1 MIRLDRKR
9 SLLLAL
15 VLVISIVGV
24 AVGFALRGGASQA
37 SASPA
42 PEPLRD
48 GTSQASPSPAPEL
61 QDGRQFGLIKSV
73 ELQTSPGTI
82 VFDPADLLTGEE
94 ANRAAEAHGD
104 EVPVAN
110 DSYKVNDDPTV
121 HTLAL
126 SPDVEIRLINWD
138 DRCDTVPDPDGFE
151 YCTADPESFKTS
163 FRGSDNYWGFWV
175 TLEDG
180 IVVKIEEQYHP

>member
-1 MIRLDRKR
+1 MVRLDKR

-15 VLVISIVGV
+15 VLVISVV
-24 AVGFALRGGASQA
+24 AVGVGIAVHGGPSQA
-37 SASPA
+37 SAS
-42 PEPLRD
+42 R
-48 GTSQASPSPAPEL
+48 APEL
-61 QDGRQFGLIKSV
+61 QDGRRFGLIKSV
-73 ELQTSPGTI
+73 ELQSSPGTI
-82 VFDPADLLTGEE
+82 VFDPADQLTGEE
-94 ANRAAEAHGD
+94 ADRAAAAHGD

-138 DRCDTVPDPDGFE
+138 QCCDTV
-151 YCTADPESFKTS
+151 TADPEGFKAS

-175 TLEDG
+175 TLEHG
-180 IVVKIEEQYHP
+180 VVVKIAEQYHP

>member
-1 MIRLDRKR
+1 MLRLDKR

-15 VLVISIVGV
+15 VLVISVVAV
-24 AVGFALRGGASQA
+24 AVGIAVRG
-37 SASPA
+37 
-42 PEPLRD
+42 
-48 GTSQASPSPAPEL
+48 GTSQASDSPATSTEL

-73 ELQTSPGTI
+73 DETSPGTI
-82 VFDPADLLTGEE
+82 AFDPADQLTGEE
-94 ANRAAEAHGD
+94 ADRAAAAHGD

-138 DRCDTVPDPDGFE
+138 QCCDTV
-151 YCTADPESFKTS
+151 TADPEGFKAS

-180 IVVKIEEQYHP
+180 VVVKIEEQYHP

>member
-1 MIRLDRKR
+1 MVSLDNKR

-15 VLVISIVGV
+15 VLVVSVVAV

-42 PEPLRD
+42 PE
-48 GTSQASPSPAPEL
+48 L

-73 ELQTSPGTI
+73 DLQTSTGTI
-82 VFDPADLLTGEE
+82 VFDPADQLTGEE
-94 ANRAAEAHGD
+94 ANRAAAAHGD
-104 EVPVAN
+104 EVPVSN
-110 DSYKVNDDPTV
+110 DVYKVNDDPTV

-126 SPDVEIRLINWD
+126 SPDVAIHLIDWND
-138 DRCDTVPDPDGFE
+138 CCYTV
-151 YCTADPESFKTS
+151 TADLGGFKAS

-175 TLEDG
+175 TLVHG
-180 IVVKIEEQYHP
+180 VVVKIEEQYHP

>member
-1 MIRLDRKR
+1 MVRLDKR

-15 VLVISIVGV
+15 VLVISVVAV
-24 AVGFALRGGASQA
+24 AVGFTVRGGASQA
-37 SASPA
+37 SAS
-42 PEPLRD
+42 R
-48 GTSQASPSPAPEL
+48 APEL

-73 ELQTSPGTI
+73 ELQRSPGTI
-82 VFDPADLLTGEE
+82 VFDPADQLTGEE
-94 ANRAAEAHGD
+94 ADRAAAAHGD

-126 SPDVEIRLINWD
+126 SPDVEIGLINWD
-138 DRCDTVPDPDGFE
+138 QCCATVP
-151 YCTADPESFKTS
+151 ADPESFKAS

-180 IVVKIEEQYHP
+180 VVVKIEEQYHP

>member
-1 MIRLDRKR
+1 MLRLDKR

-15 VLVISIVGV
+15 VLVISVVAV
-24 AVGFALRGGASQA
+24 AVGIAVRG
-37 SASPA
+37 
-42 PEPLRD
+42 
-48 GTSQASPSPAPEL
+48 GTSQASDSPATSTEL

-73 ELQTSPGTI
+73 DETSPGTI
-82 VFDPADLLTGEE
+82 VFDPADQLTGEE
-94 ANRAAEAHGD
+94 ADRAAAAHGD

-110 DSYKVNDDPTV
+110 DSYKVNDDPTE

-138 DRCDTVPDPDGFE
+138 QCCDTV
-151 YCTADPESFKTS
+151 TADPEGFKAS

-180 IVVKIEEQYHP
+180 VVVKIEEQYHP

>member
-1 MIRLDRKR
+1 MLRLDKR

-15 VLVISIVGV
+15 VLVISVVAV
-24 AVGFALRGGASQA
+24 AVGIAVRG
-37 SASPA
+37 
-42 PEPLRD
+42 
-48 GTSQASPSPAPEL
+48 GTSQASDSPATSTEL

-73 ELQTSPGTI
+73 DETSPGTI
-82 VFDPADLLTGEE
+82 VFDPADQLTGEE
-94 ANRAAEAHGD
+94 ADRAAAAHGD

-138 DRCDTVPDPDGFE
+138 QCCDTV
-151 YCTADPESFKTS
+151 TADPEGFKAS

-180 IVVKIEEQYHP
+180 VVVKIEEQYHP

>member
-1 MIRLDRKR
+1 MLRLDKR

-15 VLVISIVGV
+15 VLAISVV
-24 AVGFALRGGASQA
+24 AVGVGIAVRGGPSQA
-37 SASPA
+37 SAS
-42 PEPLRD
+42 R
-48 GTSQASPSPAPEL
+48 APEL
-61 QDGRQFGLIKSV
+61 QDGRQFGLIESI

-94 ANRAAEAHGD
+94 ANRAAAAHGD

-126 SPDVEIRLINWD
+126 SSDVEIRLINWD
-138 DRCDTVPDPDGFE
+138 QCCDTV
-151 YCTADPESFKTS
+151 TADPEGFKAS

-180 IVVKIEEQYHP
+180 VVVKIEEQYHP

>member
-1 MIRLDRKR
+1 MVRLDKR

-15 VLVISIVGV
+15 VLVISVVAV
-24 AVGFALRGGASQA
+24 AVGFAVHG
-37 SASPA
+37 
-42 PEPLRD
+42 
-48 GTSQASPSPAPEL
+48 GTSQASDSPATEL

-73 ELQTSPGTI
+73 DETSPGSI
-82 VFDPADLLTGEE
+82 VFDPADQLTGEE
-94 ANRAAEAHGD
+94 ANHAAAAHGD

-110 DSYKVNDDPTV
+110 DSYKVNDDLTV

-151 YCTADPESFKTS
+151 YCTVDPDGFKAS
-163 FRGSDNYWGFWV
+163 YRGSDNQWGYWV

-180 IVVKIEEQYHP
+180 VVVKIEEQYHP

>member
-1 MIRLDRKR
+1 MLRLDKR

-15 VLVISIVGV
+15 VLVISVV
-24 AVGFALRGGASQA
+24 AVAVRIAVRG
-37 SASPA
+37 
-42 PEPLRD
+42 
-48 GTSQASPSPAPEL
+48 GTSQASDSPATSTEL

-73 ELQTSPGTI
+73 DETSPGTI
-82 VFDPADLLTGEE
+82 VFDPADQLTGEE
-94 ANRAAEAHGD
+94 ADRAAAAHGD

-138 DRCDTVPDPDGFE
+138 QCCDTV
-151 YCTADPESFKTS
+151 TADPEGFKAS

-180 IVVKIEEQYHP
+180 VVVKIEEQYHP

>member
-1 MIRLDRKR
+1 MVRLDKR

-15 VLVISIVGV
+15 VLAISVV
-24 AVGFALRGGASQA
+24 AVGVGIAVRGGPSQA
-37 SASPA
+37 SAS
-42 PEPLRD
+42 R
-48 GTSQASPSPAPEL
+48 APEL

-73 ELQTSPGTI
+73 ELQSSPGTI
-82 VFDPADLLTGEE
+82 VFDPADQLTGEE
-94 ANRAAEAHGD
+94 ADRAAAAHGD

-138 DRCDTVPDPDGFE
+138 QCCDTV
-151 YCTADPESFKTS
+151 TADPESFKAS

-175 TLEDG
+175 TLADG
-180 IVVKIEEQYHP
+180 VAVKIEEQYHP

>member
-1 MIRLDRKR
+1 MLRLDKR

-15 VLVISIVGV
+15 VLVISVVTV
-24 AVGFALRGGASQA
+24 AVGIAVRG
-37 SASPA
+37 
-42 PEPLRD
+42 
-48 GTSQASPSPAPEL
+48 GTSQASDSPATSTEL

-73 ELQTSPGTI
+73 DETSPGTI
-82 VFDPADLLTGEE
+82 VFDPADQLTGEE
-94 ANRAAEAHGD
+94 ADRAAAAHGD

-151 YCTADPESFKTS
+151 YCTADPEGFKAS

-180 IVVKIEEQYHP
+180 VVVKIEEQYHP

>member
-1 MIRLDRKR
+1 MLRLDKR

-15 VLVISIVGV
+15 VLVISVVAV
-24 AVGFALRGGASQA
+24 AVGIAVRG
-37 SASPA
+37 
-42 PEPLRD
+42 
-48 GTSQASPSPAPEL
+48 GTSQASDSPATSTEL
-61 QDGRQFGLIKSV
+61 QDGPQFGLIKSV
-73 ELQTSPGTI
+73 ELQSSPGTI
-82 VFDPADLLTGEE
+82 VFDPADQLTGEE
-94 ANRAAEAHGD
+94 ADRAAAAHGD

-138 DRCDTVPDPDGFE
+138 QCCDTV
-151 YCTADPESFKTS
+151 TADPEGFKAS

-175 TLEDG
+175 KLEDG
-180 IVVKIEEQYHP
+180 VVVKIEEQYHP

>member
-1 MIRLDRKR
+1 MLRLDKR

-15 VLVISIVGV
+15 VLVISVV
-24 AVGFALRGGASQA
+24 AVGVGIAVRGGPSRA

-48 GTSQASPSPAPEL
+48 GTSQASSSPAPEL

-73 ELQTSPGTI
+73 DETSPGSI
-82 VFDPADLLTGEE
+82 VFDPADQLTGEE
-94 ANRAAEAHGD
+94 ADRAAAAHGD

-138 DRCDTVPDPDGFE
+138 QCCDTV
-151 YCTADPESFKTS
+151 TADPEGFKAS

-180 IVVKIEEQYHP
+180 VVVKIEEQYHP